1 MQPHPEEELGQGSDS
16 TEEPQTD
23 LKEGYLLICIELSE
37 HHVNIPYNEPF
48 IQGTITMQQ
57 KVLLGLTCYTKL
69 YLRMYECT
77 VLSKLIIE
85 ILLFLLLTRP
95 KVLQGFPQSYSK
107 RRRIINYY

>member
-16 TEEPQTD
+16 TQEPQTD
-23 LKEGYLLICIELSE
+23 LKAVLKQHEGYLMICIELSE
-37 HHVNIPYNEPF
+37 HHVNIPYNESF

-57 KVLLGLTCYTKL
+57 EVLLGLTCYTKL

-85 ILLFLLLTRP
+85 ILLFPLLTTRSNALAGVSP
-95 KVLQGFPQSYSK
+95 ISQ
-107 RRRIINYY
+107 